1 MKRFIITIV
10 LLLLCAADGS
20 AQSRNGR
27 RASRVRRASAARAS
41 TATDPPII
49 DIHQID
55 FRNYTFPLNNKY
67 YKLIDGFYAE
77 TISTGVQWRFAM
89 VDGPYFGD
97 LTGDHKDEVA
107 FVFSYGNLYAPQT
120 TEARVYTLRNG
131 QAALLATFQL
141 AHSVSC
147 ELDHYIHI
155 DDGMLNVERVI
166 EKGTACDHDEIT
178 QYRWNGSMFMP
189 VGGVRRMPCRCM

>member
-1 MKRFIITIV
+1 MKRFTVTIV
-10 LLLLCAADGS
+10 LVLLCAAS
-20 AQSRNGR
+20 VLAQSRSGR
-27 RASRVRRASAARAS
+27 RTSTVHAS
-41 TATDPPII
+41 TASDPPII

-55 FRNYTFPLNNKY
+55 FRNYTFPLNGKY

-77 TISTGVQWRFAM
+77 TIATNVQWRFAM

-97 LTGDHKDEVA
+97 LTGDRKDEVA

-131 QAALLATFQL
+131 QAVLLATFSL
-141 AHSVSC
+141 AHSVQC

-155 DDGMLNVERVI
+155 DDGMLIVERII
-166 EKGTACDHDEIT
+166 EKGTACDHNEIT
-178 QYRWNGSMFMP
+178 QYRWNGSEFMP
-189 VGGVRRMPCRCM
+189 VGTVKRMPCRCM